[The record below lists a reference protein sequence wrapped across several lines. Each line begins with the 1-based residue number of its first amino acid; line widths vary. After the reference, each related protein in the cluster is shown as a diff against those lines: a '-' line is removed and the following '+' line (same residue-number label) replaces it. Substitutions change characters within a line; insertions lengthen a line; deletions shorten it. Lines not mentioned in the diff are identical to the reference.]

1 MPDYILEDHLIQ
13 KLELSPMDLQR
24 FEQRG
29 IIQGVEKNGYVFYS
43 SREFY
48 RLKGVLHYMRNQGLS
63 LDDAR
68 AKVDLVTTH

>member
-13 KLELSPMDLQR
+13 RLELSQMDLQG

-48 RLKGVLHYMRNQGLS
+48 RLKGVLHYMRSQGLS
-63 LDDAR
+63 LDEAR

>member
-13 KLELSPMDLQR
+13 RLELSPMDLQG

-48 RLKGVLHYMRNQGLS
+48 RLKGVLHYMRSQGLS
-63 LDDAR
+63 LDEAR